1 MLEKSRNTDKACCQ
15 ERFVVDNFV
24 LRLTCSDIL
33 AAELLHGGTP
43 TSFTDKIP
51 YL

>member
-15 ERFVVDNFV
+15 EQFV
-24 LRLTCSDIL
+24 LKLTCSDIL

-43 TSFTDKIP
+43 TSFTEKIP